1 MIDNLFLWLYRTL
14 LIITFILLSVA
25 IVDKFLRLFGYT
37 LSFISYQPGK
47 LMQLAAIF
55 SLFTIVLLLRQIR
68 NRLEKNN

>member
-25 IVDKFLRLFGYT
+25 IMDKFLRLFGYT